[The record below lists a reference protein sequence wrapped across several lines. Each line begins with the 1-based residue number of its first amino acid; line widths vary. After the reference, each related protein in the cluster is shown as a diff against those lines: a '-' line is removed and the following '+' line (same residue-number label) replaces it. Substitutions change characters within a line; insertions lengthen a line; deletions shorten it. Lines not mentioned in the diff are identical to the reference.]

1 MVAAHIH
8 THKVAGGRLHSVY
21 NGMTTTGSVYLSEFV
36 NQSLV
41 NQLTDELGD
50 SWHTQLQF
58 PGQFSNSIVTLI
70 DKMGNEILFYLNVFR
85 AFVAFKKVIFYHVFT
100 DFDYKGFDIS
110 KKTK

>member
-1 MVAAHIH
+1 
-8 THKVAGGRLHSVY
+8 
-21 NGMTTTGSVYLSEFV
+21 VYLSEFV

-41 NQLTDELGD
+41 NQLADELGD

-58 PGQFSNSIVTLI
+58 PGQFSNSIVTLV

-110 KKTK
+110 KKRSEYPYETYGILQSEAVYTAHVSN